1 MWIIYILLAVILV
14 FLSVT
19 IFIKVKY
26 GFWALQPVF
35 HVYDFTYMMWPPGI
49 IRHELPERNRYTNF
63 KNIETIVFNE
73 LSDIKINQFV
83 QFIKLNYLQN
93 KENVFAPEKQ
103 NVVAYFN
110 SHNAQSFYSFYTE
123 DEILVDLKKGTT
135 IDDKKLISVITSRPV
150 HIVISIAKDAI
161 FDAYYV
167 DYLCVDK
174 TYRKKGI
181 AQQMIQTH
189 QYNQSHLNKK
199 IVVSLFKRE
208 DELTGIVPLCVY
220 KTYGFHVKKWS
231 KPNPLHG
238 MYKVLEITPQNFHF
252 LTDFIKANSSQFDII
267 INTEYSNIVELLK
280 SKNIFIS
287 VIMVGHDIKYA
298 YFFRKSCTFLEKK
311 MEVLS
316 CFASIKGTGAENESF
331 VQGFKISFWKT
342 ADENNFGFAAIES
355 ISHNDVIINNLLLK
369 TKPLIISPTAYFFY
383 NFAYPTFKPDKVLI
397 LN

>member
-1 MWIIYILLAVILV
+1 MWIIYILLAVILI

-26 GFWALQPVF
+26 GFWASQPVF
-35 HVYDFTYMMWPPGI
+35 HVYDFAYMMWPPGI
-49 IRHELPERNRYTNF
+49 IRHELPNF
-63 KNIETIVFNE
+63 KNIDTIVFNE
-73 LSDIKINQFV
+73 LSDIRLNQFV
-83 QFIKLNYLQN
+83 QFIRLNYLQN
-93 KENVFAPEKQ
+93 KENVFSPEKP

-110 SHNAQSFYSFYTE
+110 GHNTKSFYSFYTE

-135 IDDKKLISVITSRPV
+135 IEDKKLIGVITSRPV
-150 HIVISIAKDAI
+150 HVVINVAKDAI

-167 DYLCVDK
+167 DYLCIDK
-174 TYRKKGI
+174 MYRKKGI

-208 DELTGIVPLCVY
+208 DELTGIVPLCAY
-220 KTYGFHVKKWS
+220 TTYGFQVKKWS
-231 KPNPLHG
+231 KPNTLHG
-238 MYKVLEITPQNFHF
+238 MYKVLEVTPQNFHF

-287 VIMVGHDIKYA
+287 VVMTGHDIKYA
-298 YFFRKSCTFLEKK
+298 YFFRTSCTFLEKR

-316 CFASIKGTGAENESF
+316 CFASIRGAGAEKDSF
-331 VQGFKISFWKT
+331 VQGFKISFWKI

-355 ISHNDVIINNLLLK
+355 ISHNDVIIENLLLK
-369 TKPLIISPTAYFFY
+369 TRPLITSPTAYFFY
-383 NFAYPTFKPDKVLI
+383 NFAYTTFKPNKVLI